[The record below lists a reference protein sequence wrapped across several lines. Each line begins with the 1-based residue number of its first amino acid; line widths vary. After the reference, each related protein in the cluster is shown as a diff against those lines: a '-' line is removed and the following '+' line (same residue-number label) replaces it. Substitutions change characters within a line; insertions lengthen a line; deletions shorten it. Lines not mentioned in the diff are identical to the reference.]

1 MRLSGIVVLLLILC
15 IAPLA
20 AQQGKKP
27 PPPPPPSKAPI
38 KDMMLR
44 THKEKG
50 ALVFL
55 VRDAEST
62 EADNKKLL
70 DEYKALE
77 NMKPPVGDAGA
88 WKKRIGNVIAMLQEL
103 VDKKGGAVE
112 RVRSATDCAA
122 CHNAHRVG
130 GNK

>member
-1 MRLSGIVVLLLILC
+1 MRRSGIVVLALILC
-15 IAPLA
+15 APALS

-27 PPPPPPSKAPI
+27 PPPPPAKGI

-50 ALVFL
+50 ALVFR

-62 EADNKKLL
+62 DDDNKQLMV
-70 DEYKALE
+70 EYKAIAE
-77 NMKPPVGDAGA
+77 MKPPMGDVAA
-88 WKKRIGNVIAMLQEL
+88 WKKRTAGAIAALQEL
-103 VDKKGGAVE
+103 VDKKAGAVE
-112 RVRSATDCAA
+112 RVRSATECSA